1 MKPDEEYTFFSVT
14 TRNKTGLYR
23 NKQRNKYPARY
34 RPTYKNKAKAG
45 YQEQEGIE
53 NDGCGKKSNNREG
66 GNSSR
71 RIFKPA
77 EMWVLTVLTEISNRS
92 AISL

>member
-23 NKQRNKYPARY
+23 NKQRNKYPANKQRNKYPARY

-53 NDGCGKKSNNREG
+53 NDGCWK
-66 GNSSR
+66 
-71 RIFKPA
+71 
-77 EMWVLTVLTEISNRS
+77 
-92 AISL
+92 